1 MTSEPSNNQTARV
14 LPDMEICRASDL
26 MPEFAD
32 CLVERPTACP
42 YAMSFGCSFLC
53 KHPDRKT
60 IIANTKRLREQNQL
74 H

>member
-1 MTSEPSNNQTARV
+1 MTSEPSNDQTARV
-14 LPDMEICRASDL
+14 LPDMQICRATDL
-26 MPEFAD
+26 ITDFAN
-32 CLVERPTACP
+32 CLVERPYECR
-42 YAMSFGCSFLC
+42 YAMSFGNGFFC